1 MDEALTGLTKYFG
14 TSLCFVSLFHPE
26 TSFHDVLPR
35 SAISLVL
42 TCIVRSLVSI
52 FFSSDSEQLL
62 KMTVPGRHLKTRKN
76 EIFYKYLCNKF

>member
-1 MDEALTGLTKYFG
+1 MNEALTGLSKYFG

-26 TSFHDVLPR
+26 NSFHDVPPQ

-52 FFSSDSEQLL
+52 FFFSDSEQLL
-62 KMTVPGRHLKTRKN
+62 KTFKDQENRPHLN
-76 EIFYKYLCNKF
+76 FYLRFFK